1 VTAPAPFR
9 PEGIPPE
16 LRDLPH
22 WVEARDKE
30 PYNARTGD
38 RASTTNPKTWSSFD
52 QAVAAATKR
61 GHQHIGFVF
70 STGDDYVGIDVD
82 HCRDQET
89 GTVDERALLIV
100 RTLDSYTEVSSSGTG
115 LHIIVKG
122 SLPAE
127 GRVGTFEGMKVEIY
141 PDGRHFVM
149 TGHQLDGTPPTINQR
164 TRALRFVHAAVCG
177 GKAKVEPKATRASQP
192 VDLDD
197 RELLERMFAAKNG
210 AEIRA
215 LWDGSTAAHGNDSSS
230 ADQALCNHLAFWA
243 GRDAARM
250 DRLFRQSGLY
260 RDKWDKPARKGETYG
275 AGTIRVAIEGCNETY
290 SGPACDGVDLGEALS
305 NPQPGG
311 CCGGCACDCCTRRR
325 PQLERAYAASRQHVS
340 AMTTIRK
347 STALSGKH
355 KSVAEALL
363 LTVEQARRRG
373 KSEAMIFYGDRT
385 ARKEGRDPGGLARDG
400 GTSPSTVG
408 TLVEELRK
416 HEAASPYRFE
426 TIEGENGLPRVVV
439 KFNPNSTMLDDA
451 AAIAGLERE
460 KAQHGGSR
468 VVCPDHP
475 TAPLIR
481 TTACAECGQIV
492 DSQTLNADRESA
504 GSKLLQAIAT
514 AHRRGSTKGLRL
526 ATSEPP
532 RRPTGPLLHDATGS
546 PNGHAR
552 ANGSTNGHHPP
563 PPSPEPLRATPLEII
578 ELLQAKYGPSVEQ
591 NGAAP

>member
-1 VTAPAPFR
+1 VTTPATFR
-9 PEGIPPE
+9 PDGIPAE
-16 LRDLPH
+16 LRALAR

-30 PYNARTGD
+30 PYNARTGE
-38 RASTTNPKTWSSFD
+38 RASTTNPKTWSGFE
-52 QAVAAATKR
+52 QAIAAASKR
-61 GHQHIGFVF
+61 GHRHVGFIF
-70 STGDDYVGIDVD
+70 SAADDYVGVDVD
-82 HCRDQET
+82 HCRDPET
-89 GTVDERALLIV
+89 GVTDERALLIV

-127 GRVGTFEGMKVEIY
+127 GRVGTFDGMKVEIY

-149 TGHQLDGTPPTINQR
+149 TGHQLDGAPTTINR
-164 TRALRFVHAAVCG
+164 RDRALRFVHAAVCAS
-177 GKAKVEPKATRASQP
+177 KAKAEPKATRPAEP

-197 RELLERMFAAKNG
+197 RELLDRMFAAKNG

-215 LWDGSTAAHGNDSSS
+215 LWEGSTAAHGNDSSS
-230 ADQALCNHLAFWA
+230 ADQALCNHLAFWT
-243 GRDAARM
+243 GRDASRM
-250 DRLFRQSGLY
+250 DSLFRRSGLY
-260 RDKWDKPARKGETYG
+260 RDKWDRPARKGETYG
-275 AGTIRVAIEGCNETY
+275 AGTIRVAIEGCTETY
-290 SGPACDGVDLGEALS
+290 TGPTADTIDLGEALN
-305 NPQPGG
+305 NPQPDG
-311 CCGGCACDCCTRRR
+311 CCGGCACDCCTKRR
-325 PQLERAYAASRQHVS
+325 PQLEHAYAATRQHVS

-355 KSVAEALL
+355 KSAAEALL

-373 KSEAMIFYGDRT
+373 KSKEMIYYGDRT

-416 HEAASPYRFE
+416 HEDSSPYRFE
-426 TIEGENGLPRVVV
+426 TIEGENKLPRVVV
-439 KFNPNSTMLDDA
+439 HFNPDSTIVADA
-451 AAIAGLERE
+451 AALAALERE
-460 KAQHGGSR
+460 KPQHGGSR

-492 DSQTLNADRESA
+492 DSQTLNVDRESA

-514 AHRRGSTKGLRL
+514 AHRRGSNKGLRL

-532 RRPTGPLLHDATGS
+532 RRAPESLQHHATGS
-546 PNGHAR
+546 ANGHGR
-552 ANGSTNGHHPP
+552 TNGSANGHHPQP
-563 PPSPEPLRATPLEII
+563 PPAEPLRATPLQVI
-578 ELLQAKYGPSVEQ
+578 EMLQAKYGPD
-591 NGAAP
+591 AAHAQESP